1 MKCSISSD
9 LFISEEFKN
18 AFHTLKSGILSD
30 SSFILISGPSGTG
43 KTTLLRSLSRELDKT
58 RYQIFYL
65 AYGQMRPAA
74 FTRVLASHLHLPHR
88 VSSMETGQ
96 MIIQALKNQPYRL
109 LLMLDEAHH
118 FSDALFLE
126 IWLLAESQLD
136 HKPLFSVCFSGL
148 PELKERL
155 LTPRLIPLWRRFSPK
170 ILLQGLIR
178 EEVKPYLEFCF
189 PKKTMDRLSDEALS
203 ILFEQSK
210 GIPGILKPM
219 TQDLLHH
226 CLTERITQKQ
236 VETWIGEWNE

>member
-1 MKCSISSD
+1 MKNSISSD
-9 LFISEEFKN
+9 LFISEEFKK
-18 AFHTLKSGILSD
+18 ALHTLKSGILSD
-30 SSFILISGPSGTG
+30 SPFILLSGQSGTG

-65 AYGQMRPAA
+65 AYGQMRPAT

-96 MIIQALKNQPYRL
+96 MIIQTLKNQPYRL
-109 LLMLDEAHH
+109 LLIIDEAHH
-118 FSDALFLE
+118 FSDPLFLE
-126 IWLLAESQLD
+126 IRLLAESQLD

-155 LTPRLIPLWRRFSPK
+155 LTPMLIPLWRRFSPK

-189 PKKTMDRLSDEALS
+189 LKKTIDRLSDEALS

-219 TQDLLHH
+219 TQDLLKHY
-226 CLTERITQKQ
+226 LTERITQKQ